1 MTTSPAPCPSM
12 QVFAWED
19 LDDDNDVL
27 TEYRT
32 YEGHREDI
40 THMAGVYSRIGF
52 RVQAGCGD
60 STATWEV
67 LNKI

>member
-1 MTTSPAPCPSM
+1 M

-67 LNKI
+67 